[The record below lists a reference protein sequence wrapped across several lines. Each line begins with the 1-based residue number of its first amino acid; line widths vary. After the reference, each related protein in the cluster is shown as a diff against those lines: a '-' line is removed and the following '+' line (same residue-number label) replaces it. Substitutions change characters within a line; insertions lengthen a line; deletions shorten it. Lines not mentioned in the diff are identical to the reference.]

1 MSHINKNALAILF
14 FIVASLLFSSCL
26 VNDKLVG
33 YDKHKKGLMIYGRMP
48 AGLGFRFLPGS
59 SSSHHHIFNSLRIEY
74 KKIESDV
81 LDNLNLYFLDNKLN
95 LGAVNYDDVLAITP
109 NLPHCEKIVQSHS
122 YDWKKEK
129 TAEISF
135 YIRNQEQE
143 FSEIRLCE
151 GVSFFRGEQREQF
164 AMLRFFF
171 ASDTKKI
178 QELYLHL
185 PFTMNLS
192 LVKLE
197 NLDKSIAVPFP
208 LHGEDVLLL
217 FGENLIIQKDSSH

>member
-1 MSHINKNALAILF
+1 MPLVFGFF
-14 FIVASLLFSSCL
+14 FIPISA
-26 VNDKLVG
+26 
-33 YDKHKKGLMIYGRMP
+33 
-48 AGLGFRFLPGS
+48 S
-59 SSSHHHIFNSLRIEY
+59 SSYHIFNSLRIEY
-74 KKIESDV
+74 NEIESGV
-81 LDNLNLYFLDNKLN
+81 LDNINLYFMEKKLN
-95 LGAVNYDDVLAITP
+95 LGAINYDDVLAITL
-109 NLPHCEKIVQSHS
+109 NLPNCEKIVQSHS